1 MKQHPCCTDPEH
13 GPNVMG
19 LPIPTGLKQEWA
31 ELETRRCFLGRAG
44 KVLGWAALASLMGDR
59 MLTDAAHAAGQ
70 NSAPAA
76 AAGMSATSGDA
87 IRLANFA
94 PKAKRAIYLFMSGG
108 PPQIDLL
115 DYKPQ
120 LLGLYDKDLPD
131 SVRGQQQLTGM
142 TSGQARFP
150 IAPSHWA
157 FKQYGQSGAWVSDLL
172 PYTGQIA
179 DDIAIIKST
188 NTDAINHEPAIM
200 LMNTGNMNPGKPC
213 LGSWLAYGL
222 GSMNDNL
229 PTFMVLQTKLNE
241 KENNQPVS
249 SRLWSSGF
257 LSSEYAGVG
266 LRSAGDPVLYLSD
279 PQGVDREVRRQMLD
293 AVNAINRQTYEEL
306 GDPETNSRISQY
318 EMAYRMQAS
327 VPELADLSKEPQ
339 STWDLYGED
348 AKIPG
353 SFAYNCLMARRLA
366 ERGVRFT
373 QVYKRGWDVHGN
385 VTGLLPM
392 LCGETDRACYALV
405 TDLKRRGLLDDTL
418 VIWAGE
424 FGRTVYSQ
432 GGLTKDNYG
441 RDHHPRCYS
450 TWMAGGGI
458 RPGITYGETDEY
470 SYNVVKDPVTVRDF
484 NATILHSLGIDH
496 NKLTYNFQGLD
507 QKLTSPVPASVVTG
521 LLA

>member
-1 MKQHPCCTDPEH
+1 
-13 GPNVMG
+13 MG

-59 MLTDAAHAAGQ
+59 VLTDAAHAAGPGAA
-70 NSAPAA
+70 SGAA
-76 AAGMSATSGDA
+76 ASAASGGDG

-120 LLGLYDKDLPD
+120 LQGLYDKDLPD

-157 FKQYGQSGAWVSDLL
+157 FKQYGESGAWVSDLL

-339 STWDLYGED
+339 STWDLYGAD

-353 SFAYNCLMARRLA
+353 TFAYNCLMARRLA

-470 SYNVVKDPVTVRDF
+470 SYNVAKDPVPVRDF

-496 NKLTYNFQGLD
+496 NKLTYSFQGLD